1 MVSPKKTLSNK
12 EKEQA
17 AKDEILEIRWRLSE
31 KLEKSLQNILT
42 NRNEIINKYG
52 KDINK
57 YRNKHTKLKKTP
69 FNSPIKGSVI
79 KNKNDNFIKQ
89 MSENLSN
96 FQNLGQRYIWV
107 AGYLRKYANEAG
119 YKNLKEWRNFNKYT
133 NMDKLVDKFIHKIP
147 EANKK
152 LFYTPR
158 TVKKQNKYNS

>member
-1 MVSPKKTLSNK
+1 
-12 EKEQA
+12 
-17 AKDEILEIRWRLSE
+17 
-31 KLEKSLQNILT
+31 
-42 NRNEIINKYG
+42 
-52 KDINK
+52 
-57 YRNKHTKLKKTP
+57 
-69 FNSPIKGSVI
+69 
-79 KNKNDNFIKQ
+79 

-158 TVKKQNKYNS
+158 TVKKTK